1 MRLRH
6 LNLETFGHFTDR
18 TLDFGAAP
26 QGGSD
31 FHIVFGRNEAGKTTL
46 MEGYLRLL
54 YGFPLN
60 EPYAFKHQRP
70 NLRVGGVLDI
80 DGVEHALTRL
90 PKRSGNLVDAGGQ
103 GVPDGLLGNALRGL
117 SQKEYQ
123 QLLCLDD
130 ETIEAGGE
138 EITKSKG
145 DIGKLLFSAAAG
157 ISDLSQVLDE
167 VRSAN
172 RQIYLKGGSKSDFAE
187 LKRQHDE
194 ITKQIKDHDITA
206 QAYRG
211 LRVARD
217 QAVTTEDGLREQKKD
232 LSLRKLRLEVVVKAY
247 PLAAELQ
254 AVETQLEPI
263 AHYPRTLD
271 IENDQLIALIT
282 RRVELVAQHDQAVQG
297 IAKLTAQRDGLNADP
312 QSLGIAGR
320 LDALGTLKSQV
331 EAGQLDLPKRET
343 ELAQEIADLRA
354 RLTMIGLNVSG
365 DLDRFV
371 LTDPELTALQ
381 QARDGLHD
389 AHKALAAARSEAS
402 TAQDNQREAARLVDE
417 AAGDVTGDPDLERLI
432 LQAEADDILDRYSA
446 AEHERTTAR
455 QRCTASLQKLTRQDV
470 VFDGVPNLPLTPD
483 QAQALSGDL
492 AQAALALKSAKQSVA
507 TAAARW
513 DAAKTRMD
521 IAQMSPDLVSDA
533 TAAQARAA
541 RDTLWAAHLD
551 ALDAPSAGAFE
562 GAMRED
568 DRQNQLRAG
577 QSKELAEMRQA
588 ERLELET
595 RKDHQAACETC
606 TQAEADVKASRDR
619 LEAHLRAV
627 GLPDTLSA
635 GDFAAWVGDAQVAR
649 AAAQAFTLLQDAQ
662 QAVIEQ
668 AEHLR
673 GALSASLKMEGA
685 SLAGLMKIAK
695 SQLTRLQAQQQ
706 ALKLAQGAL
715 RTATAEA
722 GRRDALEQ
730 FAQNEV
736 ERALTAWRK
745 AVADHLPD
753 LEADV
758 ASWDGVQALR
768 SVREADVRI
777 RGLRRQ
783 INGITQDSAKF
794 HAELDAL
801 GVGAADAPLLD
812 RYAGMQN
819 KVAEAGQ
826 VARQIKELDE
836 RLADLEADRTSA
848 DQALTV
854 LDEQVASLAGLF
866 DDTIPTDSLEQL
878 RAATTTAQ
886 EAIAL
891 RSRIQDIQR
900 TLMNTLGVATI
911 DEAFKILESHPLEA
925 ARIALDDVTA
935 ELDRLDPE
943 LDRAIETR
951 TGAQI
956 AFDAVGGDN
965 DIALLTETKRT
976 LEERMQAG
984 LLTYIEGRV
993 GHDLAEEAIRR
1004 YRDSH
1009 RSGMLSATEKAFGD
1023 LTQGAYSKLTTQP
1036 GAGGDVLMAVQAA
1049 DGVSKEA
1056 SAMSKGTRFQL
1067 YLALR
1072 AAAYDQMAANGTV
1085 LPFFCDDV
1093 FETFDEDR
1101 TRAACTLMQ
1110 RIGRTGQAIYLTH
1123 HQHVVDLAQE
1133 VCGDQVKLH
1142 LL

>member
-103 GVPDGLLGNALRGL
+103 RVPDGLLGNALRGL

-157 ISDLSQVLDE
+157 ISDLSQVLEE

-211 LRVARD
+211 LRVDRD

-271 IENDQLIALIT
+271 IENDHLIALIT

-320 LDALGTLKSQV
+320 LDALGTLKSQF

-354 RLTMIGLNVSG
+354 RLTMLGLNVSG
-365 DLDRFV
+365 DLGRFV

-455 QRCTASLQKLTRQDV
+455 QRCTASL
-470 VFDGVPNLPLTPD
+470 
-483 QAQALSGDL
+483 
-492 AQAALALKSAKQSVA
+492 
-507 TAAARW
+507 
-513 DAAKTRMD
+513 
-521 IAQMSPDLVSDA
+521 
-533 TAAQARAA
+533 
-541 RDTLWAAHLD
+541 
-551 ALDAPSAGAFE
+551 
-562 GAMRED
+562 
-568 DRQNQLRAG
+568 
-577 QSKELAEMRQA
+577 
-588 ERLELET
+588 
-595 RKDHQAACETC
+595 
-606 TQAEADVKASRDR
+606 
-619 LEAHLRAV
+619 
-627 GLPDTLSA
+627 
-635 GDFAAWVGDAQVAR
+635 
-649 AAAQAFTLLQDAQ
+649 
-662 QAVIEQ
+662 
-668 AEHLR
+668 
-673 GALSASLKMEGA
+673 
-685 SLAGLMKIAK
+685 
-695 SQLTRLQAQQQ
+695 
-706 ALKLAQGAL
+706 
-715 RTATAEA
+715 
-722 GRRDALEQ
+722 
-730 FAQNEV
+730 
-736 ERALTAWRK
+736 
-745 AVADHLPD
+745 
-753 LEADV
+753 
-758 ASWDGVQALR
+758 
-768 SVREADVRI
+768 
-777 RGLRRQ
+777 
-783 INGITQDSAKF
+783 
-794 HAELDAL
+794 
-801 GVGAADAPLLD
+801 
-812 RYAGMQN
+812 
-819 KVAEAGQ
+819 
-826 VARQIKELDE
+826 
-836 RLADLEADRTSA
+836 
-848 DQALTV
+848 
-854 LDEQVASLAGLF
+854 
-866 DDTIPTDSLEQL
+866 
-878 RAATTTAQ
+878 
-886 EAIAL
+886 
-891 RSRIQDIQR
+891 
-900 TLMNTLGVATI
+900 
-911 DEAFKILESHPLEA
+911 
-925 ARIALDDVTA
+925 
-935 ELDRLDPE
+935 
-943 LDRAIETR
+943 
-951 TGAQI
+951 
-956 AFDAVGGDN
+956 
-965 DIALLTETKRT
+965 
-976 LEERMQAG
+976 
-984 LLTYIEGRV
+984 
-993 GHDLAEEAIRR
+993 
-1004 YRDSH
+1004 
-1009 RSGMLSATEKAFGD
+1009 
-1023 LTQGAYSKLTTQP
+1023 
-1036 GAGGDVLMAVQAA
+1036 
-1049 DGVSKEA
+1049 
-1056 SAMSKGTRFQL
+1056 
-1067 YLALR
+1067 
-1072 AAAYDQMAANGTV
+1072 
-1085 LPFFCDDV
+1085 
-1093 FETFDEDR
+1093 
-1101 TRAACTLMQ
+1101 
-1110 RIGRTGQAIYLTH
+1110 
-1123 HQHVVDLAQE
+1123 
-1133 VCGDQVKLH
+1133 
-1142 LL
+1142 